1 MRFSSLLLAAL
12 VQQSVF
18 AARPVKRNYDTHNYY
33 VLELNPSGHASLDEC
48 AGALG
53 VELVE
58 RAGELD
64 NHYLVRTPKSSLEAR
79 SEEDRV
85 LRAYETIQQRAQS
98 SAHARREETVHSKR
112 LASSIRYLSRQELR
126 QRTKRAP
133 PPIRPPSYDDSPTA
147 QEVAEK
153 LLITDPEFPQQW
165 HLVNDEFPQN
175 MMNVSGLWEKGITG
189 KGVISTF
196 VDDGLDYNSDDLATN
211 FVCVPPST
219 YGLHSLEYSTRQART
234 ILTTMKIYL
243 RPSSLTITT
252 VPVVLVKLPL

>member
-1 MRFSSLLLAAL
+1 MRLSTLLLAAV
-12 VQQSVF
+12 VQQSVL
-18 AARPVKRNYDTHNYY
+18 AARPAKRHYDTHDYY
-33 VLELNPSGHASLDEC
+33 VLEHDPSGHASLDEC

-64 NHYLVRTPKSSLEAR
+64 NHYLVRTIKPTLESRSSG
-79 SEEDRV
+79 DRV
-85 LRAYETIQQRAQS
+85 IRTYEAIQQRA
-98 SAHARREETVHSKR
+98 HARHPSRDLAGAFDKR

-126 QRTKRAP
+126 QRSKRAP
-133 PPIRPPSYDDSPTA
+133 PPIHPPSYYDAPTT

-211 FVCVPPST
+211 FVR
-219 YGLHSLEYSTRQART
+219 YRA
-234 ILTTMKIYL
+234 
-243 RPSSLTITT
+243 
-252 VPVVLVKLPL
+252 